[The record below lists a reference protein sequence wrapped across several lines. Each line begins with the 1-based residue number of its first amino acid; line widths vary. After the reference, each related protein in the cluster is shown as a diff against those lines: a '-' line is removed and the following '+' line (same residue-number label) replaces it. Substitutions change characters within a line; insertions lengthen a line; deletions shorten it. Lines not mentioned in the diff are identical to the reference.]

1 MRTRCGVWHLGRVAS
16 IPAATE
22 VELSFTGL
30 HLFSD
35 VHLHGLASHLPCNL
49 ESLHLDATGCERFV
63 QSPSMNLSGV
73 AR

>member
-30 HLFSD
+30 HLFND

-49 ESLHLDATGCERFV
+49 ESLPYTWMPLGVRCLSKV
-63 QSPSMNLSGV
+63 Q
-73 AR
+73 A